1 MLASASGPLGAL
13 LVIAPLAA
21 IPVVAIVGIP
31 QFAPV
36 SASPNEEEEIGD
48 LGESAAAPAALRPA
62 KHRSADDLF
71 APLPGSGPTAAG
83 GTQYPSVY
91 GNSARPAQP
100 AGQPRESRFDH
111 SLDSG
116 DNWEVVSS
124 DPRNSSGQMAEA
136 GGNLPDAFPGTTGAP
151 RGRGTAQGGTPGAVD
166 PNGFKTG
173 LLPSLPSKEVTRRDE
188 MKRPGTADRAAA
200 AAAATRV
207 DPRTM
212 DEFASGANLEA
223 MQQLM
228 MSEQSRWQAASTR
241 IKQLR
246 IQKYRLEAT
255 IEEPRFVFR
264 CVFAPAESSQVTQLF
279 EAEAETPIDAVE
291 QVLEQVDEWL
301 RSHDQ
306 TAAVLLD

>member
-48 LGESAAAPAALRPA
+48 LGESAATQATPRPA
-62 KHRSADDLF
+62 IRRSADDLF
-71 APLPGSGPTAAG
+71 APLPGSGPANSN
-83 GTQYPSVY
+83 GTQYGSVY
-91 GNSARPAQP
+91 GNTSRSAPP
-100 AGQPRESRFDH
+100 AGQGRESRFDH
-111 SLDSG
+111 SLDAG

-124 DPRNSSGQMAEA
+124 DPRNSTGRTA
-136 GGNLPDAFPGTTGAP
+136 GTGTSLSESFPSDGRAP
-151 RGRGTAQGGTPGAVD
+151 QGRGSSLNGTGAVD
-166 PNGFKTG
+166 PNGFKSG
-173 LLPSLPSKEVTRRDE
+173 LLPSVHPKEGARRDE
-188 MKRPGTADRAAA
+188 VKRPGAVDRGAV
-200 AAAATRV
+200 TPDSPRV

-212 DEFASGANLEA
+212 NELVGGASLEA
-223 MQQLM
+223 MQQMM
-228 MSEQSRWQAASTR
+228 MSEQSRWQAAATR

-246 IQKYRLEAT
+246 IQKYRLEAR

-279 EAEAETPIDAVE
+279 EADAETPIDAVE
-291 QVLEQVDEWL
+291 QVIEQVDEWL
-301 RSHDQ
+301 KSHDEN
-306 TAAVLLD
+306 AAVLLD